1 MIFLVLLFFILAAAV
16 TFWAMFAMFFSRR
29 LNGLF
34 RKTYI
39 LGTLATLIATF
50 LTTFDYGY
58 MADPNTKVMGWPIP
72 LGVFQRD
79 SPTAPWLD
87 YVGPTAL
94 LAYPMNLLVFLLV
107 PSALVLIR
115 LAILRKPVSKA

>member
-29 LNGLF
+29 
-34 RKTYI
+34 
-39 LGTLATLIATF
+39 
-50 LTTFDYGY
+50 Y